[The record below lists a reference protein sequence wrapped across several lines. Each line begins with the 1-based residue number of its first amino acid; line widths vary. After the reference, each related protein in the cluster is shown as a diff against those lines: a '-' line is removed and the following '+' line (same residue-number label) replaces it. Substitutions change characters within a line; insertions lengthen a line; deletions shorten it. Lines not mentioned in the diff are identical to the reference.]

1 MWIYYKGGLYC
12 LLVSN
17 SALQGVDLGWSKST
31 LHIVRIKSGLY
42 VWTRSAMSSHVSL
55 CSWLLIV
62 LCWRSSELWNFKPN
76 VTDRHFQVCEIFSHF
91 KTDRDK
97 HQCQYSFKGP
107 VHMMFYLVISLFF
120 FTHHVSLSHISSQ
133 ACSWLQDLPLLLFH
147 CDFNM

>member
-31 LHIVRIKSGLY
+31 LHIVRIKSDLY
-42 VWTRSAMSSHVSL
+42 VWTRSAMPSHVSL

-62 LCWRSSELWNFKPN
+62 LCWRSLELWNFKLN

-107 VHMMFYLVISLFF
+107 VTWCFIWLFLCFSLHITSHCLISSMFLTTRSTTTSISLR
-120 FTHHVSLSHISSQ
+120 L
-133 ACSWLQDLPLLLFH
+133 
-147 CDFNM
+147 